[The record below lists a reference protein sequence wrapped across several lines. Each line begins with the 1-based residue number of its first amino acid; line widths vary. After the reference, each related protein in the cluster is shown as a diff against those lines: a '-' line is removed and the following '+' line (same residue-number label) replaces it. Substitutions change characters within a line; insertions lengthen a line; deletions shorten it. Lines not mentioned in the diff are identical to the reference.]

1 MGPPPKPSGGSRGFG
16 GERRSSEMSELSPPG
31 GSEGYGACDDE
42 GAAPC
47 GRPQAFPPQGGRW
60 PAGPDEGAMR
70 GASPPWAPSSV
81 SLRSTASPWKGEAF
95 LRGARRLGAPTSAPA
110 EVIRRHEITHH
121 VGRGLAPST
130 QSLPPSFASQMPPP
144 SSEGGFFAGFT
155 PYIPR
160 KLSLLW
166 DVFIHLLEIGRYC
179 AYFPGKK
186 RRGCFFFPFFS
197 GFLAKA

>member
-1 MGPPPKPSGGSRGFG
+1 
-16 GERRSSEMSELSPPG
+16 
-31 GSEGYGACDDE
+31 
-42 GAAPC
+42 
-47 GRPQAFPPQGGRW
+47 
-60 PAGPDEGAMR
+60 MR

-81 SLRSTASPWKGEAF
+81 SLCSTASPWKGEAF

-155 PYIPR
+155 PPYTPGTPR
-160 KLSLLW
+160 LVGRFHTFIGNRAVLRPFPDTNRGPPPEGSGPLLSFLMPSLSASARW
-166 DVFIHLLEIGRYC
+166 RRSRC
-179 AYFPGKK
+179 S
-186 RRGCFFFPFFS
+186 RGCSQPRRWGTRPS
-197 GFLAKA
+197 GPRSGRRTAAARPRAGPRSSHPPRGPACCSR